1 MNSLGTCTVMPGSY
15 KIFLQITGVWL
26 PYLVILYSYVMI
38 IRKYK
43 KSKNKVLGKSSSLK
57 PNEMIEASNSA
68 RRMSLFEKFTTKQKV
83 ETTSFCEAGTEA
95 GTRASLFPPPS
106 KLNEDDISDCGV
118 SNYDFLQRHRTERLK
133 RRRKQEVDMTVTVL
147 VTCLSFIVCN
157 IPASILLVLDPSA
170 SSFPEVII
178 ITKTVSLIIEMIL
191 YFRLTSLVMFLCGST
206 LLLVLSYMLY
216 LTSSTDRLL
225 LNHFKITSVGHQ
237 QDRFVSGI
245 RCINTT
251 QNL

>member
-1 MNSLGTCTVMPGSY
+1 MKLYLNLNIQHDLVNINLPSCTGTCTVMPGSY
-15 KIFLQITGVWL
+15 KIFIQITGVWL

-43 KSKNKVLGKSSSLK
+43 KSKNKVLGNSSSLK
-57 PNEMIEASNSA
+57 PNEMVEASNSA
-68 RRMSLFEKFTTKQKV
+68 RRMSLFEKFTSKQKV

-95 GTRASLFPPPS
+95 GTRASLYPPPRKS
-106 KLNEDDISDCGV
+106 NEDDISDCGA

-170 SSFPEVII
+170 SSFPEVINHSHQEGLYI
-178 ITKTVSLIIEMIL
+178 IKIIL
-191 YFRLTSLVMFLCGST
+191 SSRLTFLVMF
-206 LLLVLSYMLY
+206 
-216 LTSSTDRLL
+216 
-225 LNHFKITSVGHQ
+225 
-237 QDRFVSGI
+237 
-245 RCINTT
+245 
-251 QNL
+251 